1 MAEDLRLFPCE
12 CYDAALTVERW
23 EPDDVKGLIFHHA
36 ILRNSHCNGDYLTWE
51 QMFQLPF
58 ITRSCVIAIATR
70 LTDIVAKAEGL
81 LSSRDLA

>member
-58 ITRSCVIAIATR
+58 ITRSCVIAIATS
-70 LTDIVAKAEGL
+70 LGSSGTWLAVK